1 MAEPPVMPKLGDFV
15 TGPLEGSDQSDCR
28 QGVLTRIGPD
38 SCTIEGLFG
47 IYTVKPDVVVVPD
60 HNLFGSAVIENVNR
74 IRRQLGV
81 PEVPKRKRGRQSLT
95 AYRRGL
101 TP

>member
-1 MAEPPVMPKLGDFV
+1 MTESRVSPKLGDFV

-38 SCTIEGLFG
+38 SCTIDGLFG
-47 IYTVKPDVVVVPD
+47 AYEVKPDIVVVPD
-60 HNLFGSAVIENVNR
+60 HYLFGSAVIEHVNR
-74 IRRQLGV
+74 IRRQLDV
-81 PEVPKRKRGRQSLT
+81 PEIPKRKRGRQSLS

-101 TP
+101 TS

>member
-1 MAEPPVMPKLGDFV
+1 MADPTITPKLGDFV
-15 TGPLEGSDQSDCR
+15 AGPLEGSDQSDCR

-47 IYTVKPDVVVVPD
+47 IYTVKPDVVVIPD
-60 HNLFGSAVIENVNR
+60 HNLFASSMVAHVNCV
-74 IRRQLGV
+74 RRRLGV
-81 PEVPKRKRGRQSLT
+81 PEVPKRKRGRQSLN
-95 AYRRGL
+95 AYKRGL